1 MSVSSRSMSSDEKE
15 LPKGCAWTILA
26 VVLIVV
32 GMWAWGAFF
41 VDDAPEGTNPDTIAR
56 IESLTDCDALHMEF
70 DRFDAIADGAEVGS
84 SRRAAANHYLIVTG
98 NRMEKLGC

>member
-26 VVLIVV
+26 V
-32 GMWAWGAFF
+32 WGAFF

-56 IESLTDCDALHMEF
+56 IESLTDCDELQMEF
-70 DRFDAIADGAEVGS
+70 DRFDAIAEGAEVGS
-84 SRRAAANHYLIVTG
+84 SRRTAANHYLIVAG